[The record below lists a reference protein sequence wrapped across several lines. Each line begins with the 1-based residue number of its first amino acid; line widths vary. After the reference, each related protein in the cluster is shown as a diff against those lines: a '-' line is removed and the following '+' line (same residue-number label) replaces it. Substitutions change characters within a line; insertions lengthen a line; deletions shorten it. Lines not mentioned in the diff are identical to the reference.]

1 MILFDP
7 ILCSSLA
14 AFVLQTSR
22 ASTVCHHPVHH
33 LELCVHSPSSA
44 LMKFLVHPVERSQF
58 NRISKLVDISP
69 LFCTSPSSCVTPAQ
83 GLMQGVQL
91 RGPLC
96 QIINL
101 VHSLFK
107 SKPIQVYFITG
118 IAFVQVI
125 IVYIPSNRASCCSF
139 SFEIITKV

>member
-7 ILCSSLA
+7 ILCSCLA
-14 AFVLQTSR
+14 AFLLQTSW
-22 ASTVCHHPVHH
+22 AGTVCHHPAHH
-33 LELCVHSPSSA
+33 LELCVHAPSSV
-44 LMKFLVHPVERSQF
+44 LRKFLVHPVERPQF
-58 NRISKLVDISP
+58 SRISMLVDISP
-69 LFCTSPSSCVTPAQ
+69 LFCTSPSSCVTPTQ
-83 GLMQGVQL
+83 RLMQGVQL